1 MDTPVLF
8 VMLPY
13 LQQSM
18 DSLIDKASD
27 ARKWPVDVLVTPVL
41 L

>member
-27 ARKWPVDVLVTPVL
+27 AKKWPVDFLIILVL